1 MRKNFISVESINFV
15 CIEKTSPA
23 KKTMDMVRLKL
34 MTLILFW
41 TLMLYSC
48 KEVSFPEAQ
57 PAGVPALSEVPS
69 PLRGTYTAVDKTTQE
84 RGDTLI
90 IESWGYHLADKN
102 DKDWLGRGVLSDSL
116 VLKFYKNIYFV
127 NFRVGNQWVL
137 RLIRKKSNGDLEF
150 MTLDIQNEEKRK
162 ELLKKFSKRF
172 RVQEIKR
179 NDDTFYQINPT
190 AEQLMTLIGE
200 GYFTV
205 ETLDYHE
212 KK

>member
-1 MRKNFISVESINFV
+1 MKD
-15 CIEKTSPA
+15 KT
-23 KKTMDMVRLKL
+23 KETIDMVRLKL
-34 MTLILFW
+34 VTLILFW
-41 TLMLYSC
+41 ALVLHSC

-57 PAGVPALSEVPS
+57 PAGVPALSELPPS
-69 PLRGTYTAVDKTTQE
+69 LRGAYSVVDKTTQE

-116 VLKFYKNIYFV
+116 VVKFYKNIYFV
-127 NFRVGNQWVL
+127 NFRVENQWVL
-137 RLIRKKSNGDLEF
+137 RLIRKKTNGDLEF
-150 MTLDIQNEEKRK
+150 MTMDVQNDEKRK
-162 ELLKKFSKRF
+162 DLLKKFGKQF

-179 NDDTFYQINPT
+179 KDDTFYQINPT
-190 AEQLMTLIGE
+190 VEQLMTLIQE

-205 ETLDYHE
+205 ETLDYNE